1 MNWGKKLLCAALVV
15 IALTIITALSPGKL
29 LAQQKDFVFAVAL
42 SLYPESG
49 EAMGLNMYLSSLMGL
64 TQIPSDLKGK
74 LNVKIYDK
82 GQLYSTQEE
91 CITAVAS
98 GAIQGTFAASTFFE
112 QYQPQWKLVNSPGIF
127 DTWAHFLRVMET
139 PPWKELH
146 PKLAKENGITVVQW
160 ILDCGT
166 WHLFTSK
173 GPARTLEDIKGQKIR
188 YSTGEGFARA
198 LKALGVTPIGLPYTE
213 VVTALQTHMIDGI
226 LTDFPS
232 ARTYY
237 NLDRYCQFVNL
248 IPLAIQPVCFIV
260 NTKWFE
266 SLDPKVRAAF
276 MIPFDRIPNT
286 NKWYFDFEQKQI
298 QVWRDDPKT
307 KVVEY
312 NKEEHARW
320 RAAIKPSIEDM
331 VKEIDPKYLK
341 AVEEVR

>member
-1 MNWGKKLLCAALVV
+1 MKKTYSILSAIV
-15 IALTIITALSPGKL
+15 IVLTLATAPLIFPGDVRAEK
-29 LAQQKDFVFAVAL
+29 KDFVFAVAL

-49 EAMGLNMYLSSLMGL
+49 EAMGLNLYLSSLMGL
-64 TQIPSDLKGK
+64 TQIPSDLKGQ

-82 GQLYSTQEE
+82 AQLYATQEE
-91 CITAVAS
+91 CIAAVGS

-127 DTWAHFLRVMET
+127 DSWEHFLRVMET
-139 PPWKELH
+139 PPWKALQ
-146 PKLAKENGITVVQW
+146 PKLAKENGITVIQW
-160 ILDCGT
+160 IIDCGT
-166 WHLFTSK
+166 WYLYTNK
-173 GPARTLEDIKGQKIR
+173 GPAKTLEDIKGQKIR

-198 LKALGVTPIGLPYTE
+198 LKALGVTGIGLPYTE

-237 NLDRYCQFVNL
+237 NLDRYCQFANL

-286 NKWYFDFEQKQI
+286 NKWYKDFEQKQI

-307 KVVEY
+307 TVVEY

-320 RAAIKPSIEDM
+320 RNAIKPVIADM
-331 VKEIDPKYLK
+331 VKEIDPIYMK
-341 AVEEVR
+341 AVDEVR